1 MRWITRPWHRSFEKR
16 RTDCNPGTRHL
27 LAIINPK
34 TVRHTIILSANNLS
48 LLALPTSPS
57 GRVAN
62 PAVINLSIR
71 SSRSLPSTFRVIF
84 FLGVEHVRCIFL
96 RYCGMIDN
104 RHTAGMAL
112 HSRMLAIDLQH
123 LRYAVAARD
132 QGSLRR
138 AAESLSVQQSTLSR
152 CIRQLEHSI
161 GMTIFKRLSGGV
173 RATDAGRD
181 FLHLARSILEQVD
194 SLVTRAHRTGR
205 GEAGRLTI
213 GFYTSL
219 AVGNLR
225 ATLVDYARRFP
236 ELALGMIE
244 GSRARLGTALR
255 NGAVDIAIVTGETQL
270 PHTKSMSLWSERL
283 LVVLP
288 DGHRLAANEIVLWTD
303 LKGEALLLS
312 RRDPGHEIHDL
323 VVAKLASPADRP
335 KMVRHDISRESIKSL
350 VGAGFGIGLTI
361 EASLGANFAGVIH
374 REVQDG
380 TGQTR
385 VSHSAYWRQDNEN
398 PALAG
403 FLKLRR
409 ERYPSPST

>member
-1 MRWITRPWHRSFEKR
+1 
-16 RTDCNPGTRHL
+16 
-27 LAIINPK
+27 
-34 TVRHTIILSANNLS
+34 
-48 LLALPTSPS
+48 
-57 GRVAN
+57 
-62 PAVINLSIR
+62 
-71 SSRSLPSTFRVIF
+71 
-84 FLGVEHVRCIFL
+84 
-96 RYCGMIDN
+96 
-104 RHTAGMAL
+104 MAL

-132 QGSLRR
+132 QGSFRR

-161 GMTIFKRLSGGV
+161 GMTIFERSSGGV

-194 SLVTRAHRTGR
+194 SLVARAHRTGR
-205 GEAGRLTI
+205 GEAGRITI

-219 AVGNLR
+219 TAGNLR

-236 ELALGMIE
+236 EIELGMIE

-255 NGAVDIAIVTGETQL
+255 NGAIDIAIVTGETQL

-283 LVVLP
+283 LAVLP
-288 DGHRLAANEIVLWTD
+288 DGHRLAAHEIVHWTD

-312 RRDPGHEIHDL
+312 QRDPGHEIHDM
-323 VVAKLASPADRP
+323 VVARLASPVDRP

-350 VGAGFGIGLTI
+350 VGAGFGVGLTI
-361 EASLGANFAGVIH
+361 EASLGANFAGVVH
-374 REVQDG
+374 REVRDG
-380 TGQTR
+380 TGPTR
-385 VSHSAYWRQDNEN
+385 VGHSGYWRQDNEN

-403 FLKLRR
+403 FLKLLR

>member
-1 MRWITRPWHRSFEKR
+1 
-16 RTDCNPGTRHL
+16 
-27 LAIINPK
+27 
-34 TVRHTIILSANNLS
+34 
-48 LLALPTSPS
+48 
-57 GRVAN
+57 
-62 PAVINLSIR
+62 
-71 SSRSLPSTFRVIF
+71 
-84 FLGVEHVRCIFL
+84 
-96 RYCGMIDN
+96 
-104 RHTAGMAL
+104 
-112 HSRMLAIDLQH
+112 
-123 LRYAVAARD
+123 
-132 QGSLRR
+132 
-138 AAESLSVQQSTLSR
+138 
-152 CIRQLEHSI
+152 
-161 GMTIFKRLSGGV
+161 MTIFERSRGGV

-219 AVGNLR
+219 TAGNLR

-236 ELALGMIE
+236 ELELGMIE
-244 GSRARLGTALR
+244 GSRARLATALR
-255 NGAVDIAIVTGETQL
+255 NGAVDIAIVTGETHV
-270 PHTKSMSLWSERL
+270 PHTKSMSLWSERI

-288 DGHRLAANEIVLWTD
+288 DGHRLAANEIVHWTD

-312 RRDPGHEIHDL
+312 RRDPGHEIHDMVVGKL
-323 VVAKLASPADRP
+323 VSPADRP

-374 REVQDG
+374 REVRDG
-380 TGQTR
+380 TGPVR
-385 VSHSAYWRQDNEN
+385 VSHSAHWRQDNEN

-403 FLKLRR
+403 FLKLLR